1 MLLDIPYSEFDLS
14 GNNTEE
20 SRKNLFREEVKLCKV
35 SQRALSLSVQ
45 PMIFYGGN
53 SKKSP

>member
-20 SRKNLFREEVKLCKV
+20 YRKNLSREEVKLCKV
-35 SQRALSLSVQ
+35 SQRALSPSVQ